1 MLFIDRNELNAVQQ
15 AFGSNLAQELIK
27 TYDGSNLTADSQ
39 QDLVG
44 DRYLAKQIEIIQ
56 HQQKTSSIL
65 DKWSHL
71 LYEGEKDDS
80 SSASASTQQQ
90 QQQQQHH
97 HQHHHQQHQQQQR
110 QGIEATSL
118 RVINKSSSY
127 NSLLAK
133 QQQRQIEEQIQHA
146 QLLQQQSQ
154 HHIHH
159 SASTP
164 PAAGGPNM
172 SQMSNMTQDSL
183 RHSRSGN
190 NYASVQTLISNQFH
204 NKLES
209 QRQSA
214 SEIQSLMETQQIS
227 IGSGTVA
234 EDVSRRQSAQTSIG
248 STALED
254 ELHAHS
260 RRQSMH
266 TSLGSGTIQE
276 SRRSSQMDH
285 EMSRRQSGHTAI
297 SSSGAEESSRL
308 HSGHTSAIEE
318 SSRRQSGHI
327 SNFSSALDETDR

>member
-1 MLFIDRNELNAVQQ
+1 MYFNYYYTTNKKRNELHAVQQ

-71 LYEGEKDDS
+71 LYEGEKEESLTNTSVTS
-80 SSASASTQQQ
+80 SGLAGGGANGNGQNGLAQ
-90 QQQQQHH
+90 
-97 HQHHHQQHQQQQR
+97 
-110 QGIEATSL
+110 TSL

-146 QLLQQQSQ
+146 QQMQHHHHQQQQQQ
-154 HHIHH
+154 HQHNH
-159 SASTP
+159 SISSTAATATP
-164 PAAGGPNM
+164 PAHDT
-172 SQMSNMTQDSL
+172 SSL

-190 NYASVQTLISNQFH
+190 NYSSVQTLISNQFQ
-204 NKLES
+204 NKIES

-227 IGSGTVA
+227 IGSGTVQ
-234 EDVSRRQSAQTSIG
+234 EDSRRQSAHTSIG
-248 STALED
+248 GGDD
-254 ELHAHS
+254 EMSSQQHQQQQNS

-266 TSLGSGTIQE
+266 TSLGSGTIQD
-276 SRRSSQMDH
+276 SRRSSALDESSRRQSAQTGISSTI
-285 EMSRRQSGHTAI
+285 EETSRRQSGHM
-297 SSSGAEESSRL
+297 L
-308 HSGHTSAIEE
+308 
-318 SSRRQSGHI
+318 
-327 SNFSSALDETDR
+327 NFSSALDDTER

>member
-1 MLFIDRNELNAVQQ
+1 VQQ

-71 LYEGEKDDS
+71 LYEGEKEDS
-80 SSASASTQQQ
+80 SSASAST
-90 QQQQQHH
+90 
-97 HQHHHQQHQQQQR
+97 QQQQR

-154 HHIHH
+154 QHIHH
-159 SASTP
+159 SSSTP
-164 PAAGGPNM
+164 PAAGGANL
-172 SQMSNMTQDSL
+172 SNMSNMTQDSL

-285 EMSRRQSGHTAI
+285 ELSRRQSGHTAI
-297 SSSGAEESSRL
+297 SSGAEESSRL

-327 SNFSSALDETDR
+327 SNFSSALDETDRYDSFVYFKI